1 MASTVEGRALT
12 EANRTEQ
19 LAVAARAVVVSRA
32 LWEQLDPFDIDRSVE
47 RWMPAQLATFQRFY
61 AESQALTASYLSEYR
76 MAEVGADAGPIVAP
90 KFPAA
95 EMRNAALLAGPVRVK
110 LLVGRGE
117 TPGSAHSKAFTKFS
131 GIARRQVMSGGR
143 MMIDATTK
151 ADTRAIGW
159 RRVTDGNPCA
169 FCAMLAAR
177 GPVYASSDKAGGMA
191 GQGLEFHGHCG
202 CTAEILYS
210 EWKPNEAERQYIES
224 YKKAAKEAQEV
235 DGISVA
241 PTPRS
246 DRDTILWR
254 MRRDGVFRDSPLSRN
269 K

>member
-12 EANRTEQ
+12 EANRIEQ

-47 RWMPAQLATFQRFY
+47 RWMPAQLATFQRFH

-76 MAEVGADAGPIVAP
+76 VAEIGADAGPIVAP
-90 KFPAA
+90 KFPTA

-117 TPGSAHSKAFTKFS
+117 TPGSAHAKAFTKFS

-143 MMIDATTK
+143 MMIDATAK
-151 ADTRAIGW
+151 SDTRAIGW
-159 RRVTDGNPCA
+159 RRVSDGNPCT
-169 FCAMLAAR
+169 FCAMLCSR
-177 GPVYASSDKAGGMA
+177 GPIYASQERAETVGGS
-191 GQGLEFHGHCG
+191 GLQYHGHCG

-210 EWKPNEAERQYIES
+210 EWIPNEAERGYIED
-224 YKKAAKEAQEV
+224 YEKAAREAEA
-235 DGISVA
+235 DGQQR
-241 PTPRS
+241 TQ
-246 DRDTILWR
+246 DTVLWR
-254 MRRDGVFRDSPLSRN
+254 MRQNSVYRDSPLSRN